1 MMAHGYGPFDHWIA
15 PFLRR
20 LWDRWIMPFSRC
32 VFLGSFVALAHD
44 KGPHD
49 DSDLAEG
56 DLARC
61 RDHSA
66 RSRPRQ
72 RVVRRHG
79 RRTVADLSLGQGEEL
94 SYDSRVIDS
103 RVIHSMY
110 WSIGSMQDV

>member
-1 MMAHGYGPFDHWIA
+1 MS
-15 PFLRR
+15 FLR
-20 LWDRWIMPFSRC
+20 C
-32 VFLGSFVALAHD
+32 AFLGSFVALAHD

-72 RVVRRHG
+72 RAVRRHG
-79 RRTVADLSLGQGEEL
+79 RRTEVDSSLGQGEEL
-94 SYDSRVIDS
+94 EIRELSIGARDS

-110 WSIGSMQDV
+110 WSIGSMQDVQEE